1 MYGTDRHL
9 RLDGSTKA
17 DERGTMLEDFNA
29 PDSDYFLFMLST
41 RAGGLGLNLQTA
53 DTVIMFDSDWNPQAD
68 LQAEDRAHRIGQ
80 KKEVLVLVLV
90 TAGTI
95 EEAILDKAKQ
105 KREID
110 AKVIQAGMFNDNS
123 THEQRQAV
131 LKAIMARGA
140 GDVVDSVHDEG
151 EVNEMLARSPEEFG
165 LFCEMDE
172 GRDRT
177 RPRLMGEGE
186 VPAWVVAEPEK
197 EEEESSEGG
206 ETGGRRLRK
215 RQRAQRESDHVS
227 EAELNRCEA
236 ACSYFWALLLLLLL
250 PISP

>member
-1 MYGTDRHL
+1 
-9 RLDGSTKA
+9 
-17 DERGTMLEDFNA
+17 MLEAFNA
-29 PDSDYFLFMLST
+29 PNSDYFLFMLST

-123 THEQRQAV
+123 THEQRQLV
-131 LKAIMARGA
+131 LKAIMAKGA
-140 GDVVDSVHDEG
+140 GDVVDSVHNEG
-151 EVNEMLARSPEEFG
+151 EVNEMLARSPEEYS

-172 GRDRT
+172 ARERT
-177 RPRLMGEGE
+177 RPRLMTEEE
-186 VPAWVVAEPEK
+186 VPAWLTAEPE
-197 EEEESSEGG
+197 EEEASSEA
-206 ETGGRRLRK
+206 EERGGRRLRK
-215 RQRAQRESDHVS
+215 RRRTGRSSDHVS
-227 EAELNRCEA
+227 EAELDRCG
-236 ACSYFWALLLLLLL
+236 
-250 PISP
+250 